1 MHQKSKKNLY
11 KSYQG
16 NFGFLVCILFLLT
29 SCQITNQPEPI
40 SFESE
45 PYFFDVGA
53 AEAELSDDAIP
64 LTPSWTYSEENGYG
78 WLSQNSGESF
88 FHEGWEPSRD
98 AFLIDGISGTELK
111 FKADIPKGEWW
122 VTVWFEAGLEDSST
136 AVVMA
141 NGENI
146 TPELQTFTPNSEE
159 RESIQKIYRVIQRKV
174 VIEDDG
180 LQLDFIG
187 NEDAFRLLGFSMI
200 PSSEPKGAAAEV
212 FAKLENA
219 GVYDSER
226 ELEPLVQELDE
237 LAQQEEYENFAT
249 FWKLQL
255 QILQK
260 AEKYFWYR
268 GWSKYTEKTELGLF
282 DHLHQTVMLY
292 DGLLNYSGA
301 EENPLYERELWYRG
315 RLLYWLWLERGIH
328 YEKDAAERDL
338 AKMLELHPQ
347 DEMVRMYNGEQ
358 IDNEDPFD
366 GINKP
371 TNAPDW
377 AFAQWEVTNR
387 LKHIAD
393 WWVLEQQDER
403 GEFGGKYGDDVE
415 ILRFWSPLIL
425 SGDSVVYE
433 GWKKLADGVWN
444 SSKVYKGYAKNPS
457 DVEHSSEFIS
467 DTAPLMVLYNDDDRY
482 EERLSYSADYFKNLW
497 TGFNDNNHRFFKS
510 SWFSSTE
517 IEMEPPKNRDVPYT
531 TRAAKAVRYY
541 AWKTQDASTLKAL
554 EEWADGWL
562 AVSQQTDKGK
572 PVGIIPASIAFPSGE
587 FNGSEDNW
595 YTANM
600 YWDYFDWSGG
610 SAILDQLLFTWTM
623 TGNDK
628 YLTPFIQHLDLV
640 SKYSGDLNSSQNQFE
655 EGSEGWAAH
664 QLGNSDG
671 FWNVV
676 GTWRLLTGNNKYDK
690 LIIEHGTPFIKYRLT
705 GNTGFLV
712 EGIQPYLETIRY
724 NYPLF
729 TTEAIHTDRIHI
741 GPGNAREIGI
751 VQGMVT
757 GYGIAESSSPY
768 IAVSWEDASRD
779 ITYLVTDSDST
790 RLDAELFSFSEKNE
804 GLTMRS
810 WQLSKGSYK
819 LELTSEGE
827 TIESRD
833 ITVNKGGDRFRL
845 ELPSKQL
852 VKISIQQTSK

>member
-1 MHQKSKKNLY
+1 MLVVFGSCKS
-11 KSYQG
+11 
-16 NFGFLVCILFLLT
+16 V
-29 SCQITNQPEPI
+29 NQPEPI
-40 SFESE
+40 SFQQQ
-45 PYFFDVGA
+45 PYFFDAGA
-53 AEAELSDDAIP
+53 AQSELSDNGVP
-64 LTPSWTYSEENGYG
+64 LTASWQYSKENGYG
-78 WLSQNSGESF
+78 WLSNNKGESF

-98 AFLIDGISGTELK
+98 AFLIDGIAGDELN
-111 FKADIPKGEWW
+111 FKADISKGEWW

-136 AVVMA
+136 ANIIA
-141 NGENI
+141 NGKNI
-146 TPELQTFTPNSEE
+146 TPWLQTFTPNSEE
-159 RESIQKIYRVIQRKV
+159 RESIQKIYRVIQQKV
-174 VIEDDG
+174 TVEDQG
-180 LQLDFIG
+180 LQLDFVG
-187 NEDAFRLLGFSMI
+187 NEDVFRLLGFSVI
-200 PSSEPKGAAAEV
+200 PDSEPKGKAAEIYEEMKSAGG
-212 FAKLENA
+212 FDSEEKLEPMI
-219 GVYDSER
+219 EK
-226 ELEPLVQELDE
+226 LDR
-237 LAQQEEYENFAT
+237 LAQQEEYENFAA

-255 QILQK
+255 QILKK

-268 GWSKYTEKTELGLF
+268 GWSKYTEQTELGLF

-292 DGLLNYSGA
+292 DGLLNYEGA
-301 EENPLYERELWYRG
+301 DENPLYERELWYRG

-347 DEMVRMYNGEQ
+347 NELVRMYNGEK
-358 IDNEDPFD
+358 IDNGDPFD
-366 GINKP
+366 NVKKP
-371 TNAPDW
+371 SNAPDW

-425 SGDSVVYE
+425 SGDSVVYQ

-467 DTAPLMVLYNDDDRY
+467 DTAPLMVLYNDDTKY
-482 EERLSYSADYFKNLW
+482 EERLSYSAKYFKDLW

-510 SWFSSTE
+510 AWFSSTE
-517 IEMEPPKNRDVPYT
+517 IETEPPKNRDVPYT

-541 AWKTQDASTLKAL
+541 AWKTQDEPTVTALK
-554 EEWADGWL
+554 EWADGWL
-562 AVSQQTDKGK
+562 AVSQKTDKGK
-572 PVGIIPASIAFPSGE
+572 PLGIIPASVAFPSEE

-600 YWDYFDWSGG
+600 FWDYFDWSGG

-628 YLTPFIQHLDLV
+628 YLKPFVQHLDLV
-640 SKYSGDLNSSQNQFE
+640 SKYDSYLMKSDNPFE
-655 EGSEGWAAH
+655 EGSEGWAAY

-676 GTWRLLTGNNKYDK
+676 GTWRLLTGYTDYDD
-690 LIIEHGTPFIKYRLT
+690 LIIAHGTPFIKYRLS
-705 GNTGFLV
+705 GNTSYLV

-790 RLDAELFSFSEKNE
+790 MLEADLYSFSEKDE
-804 GLTMRS
+804 ELTMRS
-810 WQLSKGSYK
+810 WQLSKGNYK
-819 LELTSEGE
+819 MKLITRGE
-827 TIESRD
+827 TFESRD
-833 ITVNKGGDRFRL
+833 ITINKGGDRIRL
-845 ELPSKQL
+845 KLPSKQL
-852 VKISIQQTSK
+852 VNISIQQISK

>member
-1 MHQKSKKNLY
+1 MLVVFGSCKS
-11 KSYQG
+11 
-16 NFGFLVCILFLLT
+16 V
-29 SCQITNQPEPI
+29 NQPEPI
-40 SFESE
+40 SFKHK
-45 PYFFDVGA
+45 PYFFDAGA
-53 AEAELSDDAIP
+53 PQIELLDNGVP
-64 LTPSWTYSEENGYG
+64 LTAGWQYSNENGYG
-78 WLSQNSGESF
+78 WLSNNKGKSF

-98 AFLIDGISGTELK
+98 AFLIDGIAGDELN
-111 FKADIPKGEWW
+111 FKADIPEGEWW
-122 VTVWFEAGLEDSST
+122 ITVWFEAGLEDSST
-136 AVVMA
+136 ANILA
-141 NGENI
+141 NGKNI
-146 TPELQTFTPNSEE
+146 TPPLQTFTPNSEE
-159 RESIQKIYRVIQRKV
+159 RESIQKIYRVIQQKV
-174 VIEDDG
+174 KVEDQG
-180 LQLDFIG
+180 LQLDFVG
-187 NEDAFRLLGFSMI
+187 KEDVFRLLGFSVI
-200 PSSEPKGAAAEV
+200 PDSEPTGKAAEIYEEMK
-212 FAKLENA
+212 AA
-219 GVYDSER
+219 GDFNSEE
-226 ELEPLVQELDE
+226 ELEPLIKKLDR
-237 LAQQEEYENFAT
+237 LAKQEEHKNFAT

-268 GWSKYTEKTELGLF
+268 GWSKYTEQTELGLF

-292 DGLLNYSGA
+292 DGLLNYDGA
-301 EENPLYERELWYRG
+301 EENPFYERELWYRG

-347 DEMVRMYNGEQ
+347 NELVRMYNGEK
-358 IDNEDPFD
+358 IDKEDPFD
-366 GINKP
+366 KVKKP
-371 TNAPDW
+371 SNAPDW
-377 AFAQWEVTNR
+377 AFAQWEVSNR
-387 LKHIAD
+387 LRHIAD

-425 SGDSVVYE
+425 SGDSVVYQ

-467 DTAPLMVLYNDDDRY
+467 DTAPLMVLYNDDAKY
-482 EERLSYSADYFKNLW
+482 EERLSYSAQYFRDLW
-497 TGFNDNNHRFFKS
+497 TGFNNNNHRFFKS

-517 IEMEPPKNRDVPYT
+517 IETEPPKNRDVPYT

-541 AWKTQDASTLKAL
+541 AWKTQDEQTLTAL

-562 AVSQQTDKGK
+562 AVSQKTDKGK
-572 PVGIIPASIAFPSGE
+572 PMGLIPASVAFPSEE
-587 FNGSEDNW
+587 FNGDEDNW

-600 YWDYFDWSGG
+600 FWDYFDWSGG

-623 TGNDK
+623 TGDGK
-628 YLTPFIQHLDLV
+628 YLKPFIQHLELV
-640 SKYSGDLNSSQNQFE
+640 SKYKDDLNNSRNRFE

-664 QLGNSDG
+664 HLGNSEG

-676 GTWRLLTGNNKYDK
+676 GTWRLLTGNTDYDD
-690 LIIEHGTPFIKYRLT
+690 LIMAHGTPFIQYRLS
-705 GNTGFLV
+705 GNTSYLV

-741 GPGNAREIGI
+741 GPNNAREIGI

-790 RLDAELFSFSEKNE
+790 MLEADLFSFSEE
-804 GLTMRS
+804 VEELTMRP
-810 WQLSKGSYK
+810 WQLSKGNYK
-819 LELTSEGE
+819 MKLVTGGQ
-827 TIESRD
+827 TFESRD
-833 ITVNKGGDRFRL
+833 ITIRKGGDRIRL

-852 VKISIQQTSK
+852 IKISIQQTSK